1 MEPPI
6 SSLELLLRIF
16 VAAFLGG
23 VIGYERDL
31 HGRPVGLRTHV
42 LVAMGSAT
50 FMVVSAHFAFLQG
63 YEDGHY
69 VEVDTSRIA
78 ASVVSGI
85 GFLAGGSILRTGSTI
100 QGLTTAAG
108 LWVVTS
114 IGLAAGSGMYVV
126 AGAVTGSS
134 VLALTVLRR
143 FEDKDIAIVQHRISL
158 VASRELELTTIT
170 DRLKTLGAIVSNVE
184 IERRTKRSII
194 TLDVALPRAVTV
206 SGLMSTLEEL
216 SDVRRV
222 AVRRP
227 L

>member
-6 SSLELLLRIF
+6 SILELVLRIL
-16 VAAFLGG
+16 VSALLGG
-23 VIGYERDL
+23 IIGYERDL

-50 FMVVSAHFAFLQG
+50 FMVVSAQFAFLQG

-69 VEVDTSRIA
+69 VEVDGSRIA

-114 IGLAAGSGMYVV
+114 IGLAAGGGMFVV
-126 AGAVTGSS
+126 AGAVTAFS
-134 VLALTVLRR
+134 VIALTLLRR

-158 VASRELELTTIT
+158 VASRETSLDVIT
-170 DRLKTLGAIVSNVE
+170 DKLHALGAIVSNVE
-184 IERRTKRSII
+184 LERRTRRSII
-194 TLDVALPRAVTV
+194 NLDVALPRAVSV
-206 SGLMSTLEEL
+206 SQLMGSLDEL

-227 L
+227 S